1 MSEETMTSDNTES
14 GSNLTISEATTAFEG
29 MLSTPEVEETEVE
42 LEAEETEEVEEVEE
56 AEDDTEDD
64 SENEEEVE
72 EVEEEQTFTVKAAG
86 EEKEVTLDELV
97 TSYQLGSDY
106 TKKTQEVAE
115 QRKVIDQ
122 EAKAIIEA
130 RQVRDDYSQRLKAVE
145 EFLVGS
151 NGSPEDLATMKEND
165 PIGYAVKVAEMTEKK
180 DQLQQVQAEQ
190 QRIAQQQQSDRSEQM
205 QRYVEGEAQK
215 LTQSLP
221 EFSDNTKGEQIRN
234 EIRNYGKKV
243 GFTDEELS
251 QVYDSRHVLVLHK
264 AAQFK
269 LNMRNS
275 LRNYGFHDQEIA
287 QLADHRF
294 LMVAKDAM
302 SYQNLKDKKPIVQK
316 KVANAPKMVKGGAK
330 VKQNVTDK
338 TKKQMQKLQQTGSA
352 RDAAAIFE
360 NLM

>member
-14 GSNLTISEATTAFEG
+14 GSDLTISEATTAFEG
-29 MLSTPEVEETEVE
+29 MLSTPEDSKEQPTEKEEDTQEAEVEETEVE
-42 LEAEETEEVEEVEE
+42 LEAEEAEEVEE

-130 RQVRDDYSQRLKAVE
+130 RQVRDDYSQRLKSVE
-145 EFLVGS
+145 QFLVGS
-151 NGSPEDLATMKEND
+151 NGSPEDLAELKEND

-180 DQLQQVQAEQ
+180 DQLQIVQAEQ
-190 QRIAQQQQSDRSEQM
+190 NRIAQQQNSDREAQM
-205 QRYVEGEAQK
+205 QQYVAGEAQK

-221 EFSDNTKGEQIRN
+221 EFSDKTKGEKIRN
-234 EIRNYGKKV
+234 DIRSYGKKV

-264 AAQFK
+264 AAQYDK
-269 LNMRNS
+269 LMA
-275 LRNYGFHDQEIA
+275 GKA
-287 QLADHRF
+287 G
-294 LMVAKDAM
+294 VK
-302 SYQNLKDKKPIVQK
+302 K

-338 TKKQMQKLQQTGSA
+338 QKKLQQRLIKSGDA
-352 RDAAAIFE
+352 RDAASIFE